1 MFFKSVTGSTANAT
15 ACKER
20 SRELGG
26 FEKRRG
32 FSTALEMTGV
42 ILQLAIFRSKDTTL
56 ADPVGAAR
64 FSPPGEVTFFISIFS
79 DSFPEPLIS

>member
-1 MFFKSVTGSTANAT
+1 LNAT

-32 FSTALEMTGV
+32 FSTALEMTGLS
-42 ILQLAIFRSKDTTL
+42 LQLAIFRSKYTTL

-64 FSPPGEVTFFISIFS
+64 FSPPGEVNEGSSLTIRKFS
-79 DSFPEPLIS
+79 FY